1 MAGFLS
7 LYSGTETIK
16 IRDEYWVKVREC
28 VDQIDL
34 EASQQALLG
43 DRLHSEQIG
52 QADITTKIDIN
63 PSAHQ
68 YEIVAR
74 AVADWNLTDDDGA
87 KLPLEPVSS
96 KMGKDARKAAVEVT
110 RLSLERLPAPV
121 FVQIYTRVNELNSP
135 EDASKEAQ
143 KQLRL
148 MGEIRQGKARTPSL
162 VQFARREK
170 FWTRL
175 GLRLEDLERMP
186 YKEVEDYET
195 IIELMAR
202 EEKAEANRRR

>member
-7 LYSGTETIK
+7 LYSGTERIK
-16 IRDEYWVKVREC
+16 IRDDYWVDVREC

-74 AVADWNLTDDDGA
+74 AVADWNLTDDDGV

-96 KMGKDARKAAVEVT
+96 KMGKDARKAAVEIT

-135 EDASKEAQ
+135 EAASKEAQ
-143 KQLRL
+143 KTAPVDGRDKT
-148 MGEIRQGKARTPSL
+148 GKSPDASPSPVRAPREVLDTPR
-162 VQFARREK
+162 V
-170 FWTRL
+170 T
-175 GLRLEDLERMP
+175 
-186 YKEVEDYET
+186 T
-195 IIELMAR
+195 
-202 EEKAEANRRR
+202 

>member
-1 MAGFLS
+1 MPR
-7 LYSGTETIK
+7 K
-16 IRDEYWVKVREC
+16 
-28 VDQIDL
+28 
-34 EASQQALLG
+34 
-43 DRLHSEQIG
+43 RL
-52 QADITTKIDIN
+52 K
-63 PSAHQ
+63 
-68 YEIVAR
+68 
-74 AVADWNLTDDDGA
+74 
-87 KLPLEPVSS
+87 
-96 KMGKDARKAAVEVT
+96 
-110 RLSLERLPAPV
+110 
-121 FVQIYTRVNELNSP
+121 
-135 EDASKEAQ
+135 